1 MVKANWETEELI
13 EHWTL
18 LPQEL
23 ELVKN
28 KVGANQIGFA
38 VLLKFFQTFARFP
51 TDSAEIPNVIISY
64 IAQQLQIPSSDYS
77 DYDWQGRSISNHRAA
92 IRKLFGFRTVK
103 VVDEEEM
110 VDWLKAEIIQSEQR
124 IEPISELVY
133 QRFREL
139 QIEPPTKGRVER
151 LVKSA
156 IASYETNFCQQTFSR
171 LTPSI
176 IEQIDILLSTEDTE
190 ETEDDESASSS
201 DKKIKMSDF
210 AFLKTDPGAVGLD
223 SFLTEIKKLKLIR
236 AVGLPPDLFTGISEK
251 LLKTYRNRAST
262 ESPYDLRRH
271 KDAIGYTLMAA
282 FCVQRSQEITDNLIE
297 LLNQIIHRIDTRA
310 VRRINKELI
319 DEFKTVSG
327 KTGLLFRIAE
337 AAIAA
342 PQGVVEEVIY
352 PVVSLK
358 TLKDLVAEYKS
369 TGNFYQQR
377 VHTVV
382 RNSFASHY
390 RRMIP
395 QLLEVLEFRSN
406 NDIHRPIIEALE
418 LLTKYAH
425 SKARYYDSTE
435 ETPIDGVLKAG
446 AKEILMETDSEGNER
461 INRIN
466 YEICVLQALRERLCC
481 KEIWVVGANRYRNP
495 DDDLPT
501 DFESKRQI
509 YYQALTLPED
519 VETFISGLQ
528 KQMES
533 GLEKLDKGM
542 PRNNS
547 VALVS
552 KGDKSLIRLSPF
564 DALPDPINLKQLKG
578 EINRLWHKT
587 SLLDI
592 LKETDLRVNFTR
604 NFKSM
609 GTREILDRETLQK
622 RLLLCLFGMGTNTG
636 LKRINT
642 GIDGENYQDLLYVR
656 RKYIHK
662 DQLRSAIAE
671 VVNAIFEIRLPHI
684 WGEGTTTCASDSK
697 HFTAWEQNL
706 MTQYHLRY
714 RGRGVMIYWHVEK
727 NSACI
732 YSQLKTCSSSEVAT
746 MINGVLKH
754 CTSMEVK
761 KNYVDS
767 HGQSEIAFAFTHL
780 LGFQLMPRLK
790 RMKVQKLYRPHVG
803 QPDSY
808 ANLQPILTRPIKWD
822 LIRQQY
828 DQMVKYATAL
838 RLGTAETE
846 AILKRFRKNPVQH
859 PTYQAL
865 MELGRVIKTIF
876 LCQYLDSSDL
886 RREINEGLNVVE
898 RWNGVND
905 FIFYGKGGEFA
916 SNRLESQELS
926 VLSLHLLQICLVY
939 INTLMI
945 QSVLAQKHWEKKL
958 TPRDLQAI
966 TPLIFGH
973 VNPYGLFKLD
983 MKERISRL
991 SQPLVA

>member
-1 MVKANWETEELI
+1 MVKPNWEAEELI

-23 ELVKN
+23 ELVEK
-28 KVGANQIGFA
+28 KVGGNKIGFA
-38 VLLKFFQTFARFP
+38 LLLKHFQIFASFP
-51 TDSAEIPNVIISY
+51 ERSSSIPKVIISY
-64 IAQQLQIPSSDYS
+64 IASQTNTPLSSYS
-77 DYDWQGRSISNHRAA
+77 DYDWLGRSAKSYRVEIRRLFNFRVATVRDSEEMSNWLIQEILPKEQKFEA
-92 IRKLFGFRTVK
+92 IREVVSQRWRELQLEPPTTAQVERLIKSAIYQYEADFCSSTLEKLTP
-103 VVDEEEM
+103 
-110 VDWLKAEIIQSEQR
+110 EIIQ
-124 IEPISELVY
+124 
-133 QRFREL
+133 
-139 QIEPPTKGRVER
+139 K
-151 LVKSA
+151 
-156 IASYETNFCQQTFSR
+156 
-171 LTPSI
+171 
-176 IEQIDILLSTEDTE
+176 IDILLSTEDTE

-201 DKKIKMSDF
+201 SKKIKMSDF

-271 KDAIGYTLMAA
+271 KDAIRYTLMAA
-282 FCVQRSQEITDNLIE
+282 FCIQRSQEITDNLVE

-310 VRRINKELI
+310 VRRVNQELI

-337 AAIAA
+337 AAIAS
-342 PQGVVEEVIY
+342 PTGVVEQVIY

-406 NDIHRPIIEALE
+406 NEIHRPVIEALE

-425 SKARYYDSTE
+425 SKARYYDSSE
-435 ETPIDGVLKAG
+435 EIPINGVLKAG

-481 KEIWVVGANRYRNP
+481 KEIWVVGASRYRNP

-533 GLEKLDKGM
+533 GLEKLDKRM
-542 PRNNS
+542 PRNKS
-547 VALVS
+547 VAIVS

-592 LKETDLRVNFTR
+592 LKETDLRVDFTR

-656 RKYIHK
+656 RKYIQK

-803 QPDSY
+803 QSDNY

-876 LCQYLDSSDL
+876 LCQYLDSEEL

-939 INTLMI
+939 VNTLMI
-945 QSVLAQKHWEKKL
+945 QSVLAQKHWEKRL
-958 TPRDLQAI
+958 TTRDLQAI
-966 TPLIFGH
+966 TPLIFSH